1 VTVSTAR
8 LDAEYIGVVH
18 APGELLEGSIHL
30 VAGRAE
36 LVRLGELK
44 AADEA
49 ARKGDA
55 KKEGDQSS
63 KGYTE

>member
-1 VTVSTAR
+1 M
-8 LDAEYIGVVH
+8 H
-18 APGELLEGSIHL
+18 APGELLEGSIHF

-44 AADEA
+44 AADKA